1 MAVQKLEPG
10 GQPKGDPGRVLDEVG
25 VIEHVSCDV
34 LDLEGENGL
43 VARVA
48 GNPIKFDGEADAP
61 HHYPPALGQHS
72 RQVLQQVLGLGDS
85 EYEDCL
91 KKGVVREA
99 GGVKEQT

>member
-1 MAVQKLEPG
+1 
-10 GQPKGDPGRVLDEVG
+10 
-25 VIEHVSCDV
+25 
-34 LDLEGENGL
+34 
-43 VARVA
+43 
-48 GNPIKFDGEADAP
+48 FDGEADAP